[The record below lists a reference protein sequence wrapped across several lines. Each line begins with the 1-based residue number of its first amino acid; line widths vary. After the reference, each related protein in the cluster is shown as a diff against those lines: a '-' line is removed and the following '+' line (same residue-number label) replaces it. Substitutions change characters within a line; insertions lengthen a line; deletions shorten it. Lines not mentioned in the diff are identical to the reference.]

1 MRFEVETYSY
11 GIKYAE
17 RYDNMNHFESCV
29 FINEGY
35 FITEDSELINS
46 KEIKRVREVKSK

>member
-11 GIKYAE
+11 GIKYTE
-17 RYDNMNHFESCV
+17 RYDNMNNFESCV

-35 FITEDSELINS
+35 FITEDSELIS
-46 KEIKRVREVKSK
+46 AKEIKRVREARE

>member
-46 KEIKRVREVKSK
+46 KEIKRVREVK